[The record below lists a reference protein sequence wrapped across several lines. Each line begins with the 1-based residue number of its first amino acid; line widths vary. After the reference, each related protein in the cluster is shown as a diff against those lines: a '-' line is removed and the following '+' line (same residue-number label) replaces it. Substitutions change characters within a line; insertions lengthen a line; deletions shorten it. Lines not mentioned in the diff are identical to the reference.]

1 MSAPRTNI
9 EKQERKHVVPLLG
22 LVLAS
27 VFGVGVILYWVFQSV
42 ADAPSPS
49 DRVEEGQEITPP
61 EVKTEPQQA
70 EPGAVAPVSGQ

>member
-9 EKQERKHVVPLLG
+9 EKQERKHAVPLLG
-22 LVLAS
+22 LVIAS

-49 DRVEEGQEITPP
+49 DRGEEGQEITTP
-61 EVKTEPQQA
+61 EVTEPQQA